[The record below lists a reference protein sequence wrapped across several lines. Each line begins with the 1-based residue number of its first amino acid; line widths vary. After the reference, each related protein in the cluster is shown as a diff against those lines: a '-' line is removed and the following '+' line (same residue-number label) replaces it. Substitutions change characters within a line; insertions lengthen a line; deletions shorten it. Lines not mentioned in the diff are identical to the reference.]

1 MNDVCNASWPLKTGL
16 NESIVAA
23 AASRVGKTVLHIDAN
38 DYYGG
43 QWASFNLESI
53 QSFVSKTPST
63 ECIIDNVEYRWR
75 TESIKTTSS
84 KNVIVASET
93 SSVDG
98 KEVSSGS
105 TDEDPVEDVEWT
117 KAKVLKE
124 FRKFNIDIIPKVLNR
139 INSVRNAQNSSQNFN
154 FSCCSHVANWLSC

>member
-1 MNDVCNASWPLKTGL
+1 MDFCNGSWPLKTGL
-16 NESIVAA
+16 TESIVAA

-53 QSFVSKTPST
+53 QSFVSENPST
-63 ECIIDNVEYRWR
+63 KCIIDNVEYRWR

-84 KNVIVASET
+84 ENVIDASET

-105 TDEDPVEDVEWT
+105 TDEGPAEDVAWT
-117 KAKVLKE
+117 KARVLKE
-124 FRKFNIDIIPKVLNR
+124 FRKFNIDITPKVFNR
-139 INSVRNAQNSSQNFN
+139 INSVQNAQN
-154 FSCCSHVANWLSC
+154 FSKIKFISVVVRTWRIG